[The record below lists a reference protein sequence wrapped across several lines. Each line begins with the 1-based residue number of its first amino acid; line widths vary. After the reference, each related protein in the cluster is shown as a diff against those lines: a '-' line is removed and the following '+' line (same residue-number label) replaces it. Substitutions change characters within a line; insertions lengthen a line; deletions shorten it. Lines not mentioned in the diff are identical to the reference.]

1 MVPAFEETHSRLKK
15 HQDLTNQEGLS
26 LHIILAPN
34 VLLEDHWIMN
44 YDDHPY
50 FT

>member
-26 LHIILAPN
+26 LHIITEGALRRPLN
-34 VLLEDHWIMN
+34 N
-44 YDDHPY
+44 DDHPY

>member
-26 LHIILAPN
+26 LHIICTEGAIKWPL
-34 VLLEDHWIMN
+34 N

>member
-26 LHIILAPN
+26 LHIISTEGALRRP
-34 VLLEDHWIMN
+34 LN
-44 YDDHPY
+44 YDDQPY